1 MDGAAAWTELESSD
15 VPDTAARYGH
25 DEVAKYVEALGA
37 ELLVHSAI
45 DATTVQEG
53 TSLGGEEAPGS
64 AMLVAR
70 LSPRS
75 HIEAGDIVKLT
86 VDTAQL
92 HLFDPTSGLALA
104 GAGPPP
110 PA

>member
-1 MDGAAAWTELESSD
+1 VIELRVEL
-15 VPDTAARYGH
+15 
-25 DEVAKYVEALGA
+25 VEALGA